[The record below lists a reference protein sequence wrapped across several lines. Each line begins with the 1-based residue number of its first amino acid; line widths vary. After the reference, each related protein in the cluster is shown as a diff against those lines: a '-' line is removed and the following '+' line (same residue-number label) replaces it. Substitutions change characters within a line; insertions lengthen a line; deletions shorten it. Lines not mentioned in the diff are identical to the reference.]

1 MQGRW
6 WYLIFCNVL
15 RLFPHYNNKKLSCS
29 LLQKIIRKK
38 NYLCVLKNKEDEET
52 EFCKTLGKTH
62 VLPVGIDRHRR
73 IDPAVV

>member
-1 MQGRW
+1 MQSVTE
-6 WYLIFCNVL
+6 NH
-15 RLFPHYNNKKLSCS
+15 PKKD
-29 LLQKIIRKK
+29 
-38 NYLCVLKNKEDEET
+38 YLCGLKNKENEET